1 MILTEKNKEIISWF
15 ESHQNPI
22 LGELYRGALRIF
34 SEENFPGYLQFISH
48 AVREIRNRI
57 PYIILGDV
65 QERFEWTKELK
76 NLEDCWRKAEVFS
89 NRVTEEEQLEEA
101 IPVSLNVCKEIDQIL
116 DRYRKNNETYE
127 NKMFRLFKF
136 LQNRKTSEE
145 VLRPIVLH
153 WKAVTK
159 WFEKKVHI
167 GEKTSNIG
175 IDEIKQKFIEFERM
189 LYALQGNIYSG
200 MDDLDEILEETN
212 RSTS

>member
-1 MILTEKNKEIISWF
+1 M
-15 ESHQNPI
+15 
-22 LGELYRGALRIF
+22 GALKIF

-57 PYIILGDV
+57 PYIILGEV
-65 QERFEWTKELK
+65 QERFEWRKELG
-76 NLEDCWRKAEVFS
+76 NLEDCWRKTEDILS
-89 NRVTEEEQLEEA
+89 HVTKEEEQLEVA
-101 IPVSLNVCKEIDQIL
+101 IPVPLNVCEEIDQIL
-116 DRYRKNNETYE
+116 DRYRNNSETYR
-127 NKMFRLFKF
+127 NRMFRSFKS
-136 LQNRKTSEE
+136 LQNRGTSER

-153 WKAVTK
+153 WDAVTK
-159 WFEKKVHI
+159 WFVTKVHI

-212 RSTS
+212 RSTG